1 MDGVSTIDHTGFIA
15 ENLVRAE
22 KFYEKVFGAQVL
34 FRTHLSTADRKK
46 GYVPFTAVAVPSPEA
61 YARVY
66 KAIPEYGGFDEGDH
80 RAALRA
86 PGEQSTYFYDP
97 ATNRLQLI
105 IVES

>member
-1 MDGVSTIDHTGFIA
+1 
-15 ENLVRAE
+15 
-22 KFYEKVFGAQVL
+22 
-34 FRTHLSTADRKK
+34 
-46 GYVPFTAVAVPSPEA
+46 VAVPSPEA
-61 YARVY
+61 YQRVF

-105 IVES
+105 IVAES